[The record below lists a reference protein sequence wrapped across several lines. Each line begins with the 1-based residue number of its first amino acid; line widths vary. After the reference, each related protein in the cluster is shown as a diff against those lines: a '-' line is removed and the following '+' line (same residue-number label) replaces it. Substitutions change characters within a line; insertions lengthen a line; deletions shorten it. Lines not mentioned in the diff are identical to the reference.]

1 MIISRYL
8 IKEVCY
14 ALVAVTVVLLLVFLS
29 NQLVRFLSY
38 AASGKIAAN
47 VLLQVMGFEIS
58 FLLALLLPLGLYLAI
73 IATYGRLYADN
84 ELSVMQ
90 SSGFSTKR
98 LVLLTM
104 RCAVMVMIVVM
115 VLTLWVNPSI
125 AKVKE
130 NLVSQGVASGNVI
143 NNLMPGRFQLTNDE
157 NRVFY
162 VESIARNHQQANNL
176 FVAERKKSAI
186 DNTLTS
192 WTVLSAAKGYQMTD
206 RATHDKFVVAVEGY
220 RYEGTPGQNAYKIIQ
235 FSKYA
240 VKLPEQTIEA
250 VHQAQEVTPTSF
262 LWHHYHENLK
272 NAAELQWRLSMP
284 LSVLLLALL
293 AVPLSY
299 VRPRQSR
306 YAQFLPA
313 ILVYIVYV
321 ELLFTA
327 RDWIEQ
333 KTIPTYLGLWWVH
346 GLLIVCIVAL
356 FLWQTGKLSYQR
368 MSQ

>member
-14 ALVAVTVVLLLVFLS
+14 ALLAVTLVLLLVFLS

-47 VLLQVMGFEIS
+47 ILFQIMGFEIS

-84 ELSVMQ
+84 ELRIMQ
-90 SSGFSTKR
+90 TSGFSTQKLVR
-98 LVLLTM
+98 LTTRIALI
-104 RCAVMVMIVVM
+104 VMAVVM
-115 VLTLWVNPSI
+115 VLTLWINPSI
-125 AKVKE
+125 ARVKDQ
-130 NLVSQGVASGNVI
+130 LVSQGVAVGNVI
-143 NNLMPGRFQLTNDE
+143 NNLMPGRFQLSGDE

-162 VESIARNHQQANNL
+162 VESIARNHQQARNL
-176 FVAERKKSAI
+176 FIAEQKKAVS
-186 DNTLTS
+186 DGDLTT
-192 WTVLSAAKGYQMTD
+192 WTVLSAAEGYQMTD
-206 RATHDKFVVAVEGY
+206 PVSKDKFVVAVNGY

-235 FSKYA
+235 FTKYA
-240 VKLPEQTIEA
+240 VRLPDQDIEVA
-250 VHQAQEVTPTSF
+250 HQALEVIPTSV
-262 LWHHYHENLK
+262 LWQHYFEDPK

-293 AVPLSY
+293 AIPLSY

-313 ILVYIVYV
+313 ILVYIIYV
-321 ELLFTA
+321 EMLFTA

-333 KTIPTYLGLWWVH
+333 KTLSIHLGLWWVH
-346 GLLIVCIVAL
+346 GLLILFIVLL
-356 FLWQTGKLSYQR
+356 FMWQAGKLAFIR
-368 MSQ
+368 KSQ